1 MRMKNLFL
9 LLTCVAVFFSSCKD
23 EENEPERTNPFL
35 IESGTAT
42 QNVAHRG
49 GRGLYPENTLVAFDS
64 AALLGVDVLE
74 MDVHLTKDS
83 ILVTI
88 HDETI
93 DRTCDTIGNVIDFT
107 YAELQAFNFGYN
119 FEASNG
125 SFPYRANPVRIPKME
140 DIFAQH
146 GDKLMVIEIKDNGE
160 AGLRAADKLAA
171 LIRQYDMAKKVA
183 AFSFSDD
190 VMDYFHSINTDDA
203 FTGASIGDG
212 LSFVLA
218 TRANPDTTL
227 SIRAD
232 VFAFPQEMLGIDL
245 TSDTFISAAHRHN
258 VAIHYW
264 TINDKDEMKALIQKG
279 ADGVMTDR
287 PDLMQEALEE
297 LGF

>member
-1 MRMKNLFL
+1 MKNLFI
-9 LLTCVAVFFSSCKD
+9 LLTCAGLLFSACK
-23 EENEPERTNPFL
+23 EEEQEPQNRNPFL
-35 IESGTAT
+35 IEAGTAT

-49 GRGLYPENTLVAFDS
+49 GRNLYPENTLVAFDS
-64 AALLGVDVLE
+64 AALLNVDVLE

-93 DRTCDTIGNVIDFT
+93 DRTCDTTGLVIDYT

-119 FEASNG
+119 FEASDG
-125 SFPYRANPVRIPKME
+125 SFPYRVNPVRIPKME

-146 GDKLMVIEIKDNGE
+146 SDELMVIEIKDGGA
-160 AGLRAADKLAA
+160 AGLLAADKLMA
-171 LIRQYDMAKKVA
+171 LIRQYNMQKKVA
-183 AFSFSDD
+183 AFSFSND
-190 VMDYFHSINTDDA
+190 VMDYFHSINTDGV
-203 FTGASIGDG
+203 FTGASVGDG

-218 TRANPDTTL
+218 VRANPDTTL
-227 SIRAD
+227 LVRAD
-232 VFAFPQEMLGIDL
+232 VLAFPQSMLGINL
-245 TSDTFISAAHRHN
+245 TSDTIISAAHRHN

-264 TINDKDEMKALIQKG
+264 TINDKDDMKALIQKG

>member
-1 MRMKNLFL
+1 MRMKIFFL
-9 LLTCVAVFFSSCKD
+9 LLPCAALLFSSCKD
-23 EENEPERTNPFL
+23 EEQEPENKNPFL
-35 IESGTAT
+35 IEAGSAT

-49 GRGLYPENTLVAFDS
+49 GRNLYPENTLFAFDS
-64 AALLGVDVLE
+64 AALLEVDVLE

-93 DRTCDTIGNVIDFT
+93 DRTCDTIGNVIDYTFD
-107 YAELQAFNFGYN
+107 ELQAFNFGYN
-119 FEASNG
+119 FQASNG
-125 SFPYRANPVRIPKME
+125 SYPYRANPVRIPKLE
-140 DIFAQH
+140 DILAQH
-146 GDKLMVIEIKDNGE
+146 GEELMVIEIKDGGA
-160 AGLRAADKLAA
+160 AGLLAADKLIA
-171 LIRQYDMAKKVA
+171 LLHQYTMQEKVA

-190 VMDYFHSINTDDA
+190 VMDYFHSINTDGV
-203 FTGASIGDG
+203 FTGASLGDG

-218 TRANPDTTL
+218 VRANPDTMLT
-227 SIRAD
+227 IRAD
-232 VFAFPQEMLGIDL
+232 VLAFPQEMIGIDL
-245 TSDTFISAAHRHN
+245 TSDIIISAAHRHN

-264 TINDKDEMKALIQKG
+264 TINDKDDMKALIQKG